1 MHFTLSA
8 DGRAFLSNSF
18 AWAVCTSGK
27 LRLDVIFDFTLHDVE
42 FRDVKVFILLVSIFI
57 VFSWAEDRFALHLH
71 SCVVALQPIV
81 ADRNVHRN
89 VRRVK
94 LLNDQTLRVI
104 ASYIDHVLG
113 IAIEFCP
120 RRQWTE
126 SSALFLTK
134 CRVNC
139 ENWLLFVLVF

>member
-18 AWAVCTSGK
+18 AWAVCASGK

-42 FRDVKVFILLVSIFI
+42 FGDVHVFILLVSIFI
-57 VFSWAEDRFALHLH
+57 LFSWAEDSFVLHLH
-71 SCVVALQPIV
+71 SRVVALQPIV

-89 VRRVK
+89 VSRVK
-94 LLNDQTLRVI
+94 LLNDHALRVI
-104 ASYIDHVLG
+104 ASYIDHVLS
-113 IAIEFCP
+113 IAIKFCP

-126 SSALFLTK
+126 SSTLLLTK
-134 CRVNC
+134 CSVI
-139 ENWLLFVLVF
+139 